1 MVVGRTSS
9 PFRIKKEAFSPP
21 WKFTAVSSWPIF
33 IIISFFLFFFTVF
46 LPWTEVFVPFRVP
59 LRNTS
64 GPQKD
69 PLLLVLR
76 WKCLGRGIASRGG
89 RNINK
94 DGRNFLGARMQDT
107 DGYGWSEPLTIDV
120 DNWHPRFDRP
130 LWYYMAA
137 TKGWPYF
144 LGARFLS
151 RIRFNILPFDGN
163 FFSFSF
169 FFLPITILAD
179 IYKYLDAVRF
189 VHIWLFITMRK
200 FQTEENLLNV
210 QVDRIYK

>member
-1 MVVGRTSS
+1 MEIYSGLILTY
-9 PFRIKKEAFSPP
+9 FYYYF
-21 WKFTAVSSWPIF
+21 FFFSSW
-33 IIISFFLFFFTVF
+33 
-46 LPWTEVFVPFRVP
+46 TEELVFVPFKIP

-69 PLLLVLR
+69 PTFSARCSLKMPR
-76 WKCLGRGIASRGG
+76 SRYASRGG

-94 DGRNFLGARMQDT
+94 NGRNFLGARMQDT

-144 LGARFLS
+144 LRARFLS
-151 RIRFNILPFDGN
+151 RIRFNILRFDGN
-163 FFSFSF
+163 FSF
-169 FFLPITILAD
+169 FFVSNYNLNR
-179 IYKYLDAVRF
+179 YL
-189 VHIWLFITMRK
+189 
-200 FQTEENLLNV
+200 
-210 QVDRIYK
+210 